1 MCIDKYSVEMKTNQ
15 DKDSLLKEVL
25 RKSSSESLPF
35 NFTNRMMEQINAE
48 AQKKQRRAAGLNLCF
63 LLLASASLIGLA
75 TYLLMSNFS
84 FNIIESLRNISFSSE
99 SGSIFG
105 FYFYIGLLVLGLLG
119 LDYYLRKLKH
129 HS

>member
-1 MCIDKYSVEMKTNQ
+1 MKTNQ